1 MGEEKMNTRN
11 NQRAKDTR
19 ERIIRAVFEDIVLEK
34 KPISRIT
41 VRDVCDKA
49 RINRSTFYAH
59 FLDVYDVMEKVEA
72 TMAKGL
78 TERFLAAL
86 DEGNGLSACFL
97 SLFEYVREYQGFY
110 RVYFDTSNHPGVI
123 GIAWDLLQDKLRGLS
138 YQSLGYQSEEE
149 MKYHGVF
156 FIHGLTAMLR
166 QWIDRDCQEEPR
178 DLLGLLMHIQNDALS
193 SLFSVHPS

>member
-1 MGEEKMNTRN
+1 MNIRN
-11 NQRAKDTR
+11 NQRARDTR

-41 VRDVCDKA
+41 VRDVCEKA

-86 DEGNGLSACFL
+86 DAGNGLSACFL

-110 RVYFDTSNHPGVI
+110 RVYFSTSNHPGVI
-123 GIAWDLLQDKLRGLS
+123 GVAWELLQDKLRLLS
-138 YQSLGYQSEEE
+138 YQSFGYQSEEE
-149 MKYHGVF
+149 MKYPGVF

-178 DLLGLLMHIQNDALS
+178 ELLGFMLRMQNAELS
-193 SLFSVHPS
+193 GILSAHP